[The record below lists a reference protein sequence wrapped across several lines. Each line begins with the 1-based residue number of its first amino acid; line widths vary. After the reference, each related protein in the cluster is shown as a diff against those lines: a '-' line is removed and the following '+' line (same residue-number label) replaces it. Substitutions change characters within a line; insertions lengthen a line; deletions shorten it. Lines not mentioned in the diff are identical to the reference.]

1 MKCQH
6 CGSKTYVVNTAQQP
20 GGIRRQRKCDSCKNN
35 AYSAEV
41 WIAGKV
47 IVGKSIYTNDE
58 VALIKRKGVDA
69 RRANEDRR
77 KDDAS

>member
-41 WIAGKV
+41 WIAGNV
-47 IVGKSIYTNDE
+47 MVGKSIYTNDE

>member
-6 CGSKTYVVNTAQQP
+6 CGSKTMVVNTLQQP
-20 GGIRRQRKCDSCKNN
+20 GGIRRQRRCESCKNN

-41 WIAGKV
+41 WIAGNV
-47 IVGKSIYTNDE
+47 MVGKSIYTKDE
-58 VALIKRKGVDA
+58 AALIKKKEVNA

-77 KDDAS
+77 KDDAL

>member
-1 MKCQH
+1 MKCQQ
-6 CGSKTYVVNTAQQP
+6 CGSKTHVVNTTQQP

-41 WIAGKV
+41 WIAGNV
-47 IVGKSIYTNDE
+47 QVGKSIYTNDE
-58 VALIKRKGVDA
+58 AALIKKKGVDV

-77 KDDAS
+77 KEDAL

>member
-1 MKCQH
+1 MKCQN
-6 CGSKTYVVNTAQQP
+6 CGSKTHVVNTTQQP

-41 WIAGKV
+41 WIAGNV
-47 IVGKSIYTNDE
+47 VVGKSIYTKDE
-58 VALIKRKGVDA
+58 AASIKQRKVDA

-77 KDDAS
+77 NDNAT

>member
-1 MKCQH
+1 MKCQN
-6 CGSKTYVVNTAQQP
+6 CGAKTYVVNTTQQP

-41 WIAGKV
+41 WIAGNV
-47 IVGKSIYTNDE
+47 MVGKSIYTNDE
-58 VALIKRKGVDA
+58 VALIKKKGVDA

-77 KDDAS
+77 KDDAL

>member
-41 WIAGKV
+41 WVAGNV
-47 IVGKSIYTNDE
+47 LVGKSIYTNDE
-58 VALIKRKGVDA
+58 AALIKKKGVDV

-77 KDDAS
+77 KDNAS

>member
-1 MKCQH
+1 MKCNQ
-6 CGSKTYVVNTAQQP
+6 CGGKTLVVNTLQQL

-41 WIAGKV
+41 WIAGNV
-47 IVGKSIYTNDE
+47 MVGKSIYTKDE
-58 VALIKRKGVDA
+58 AASIKQKKVDA

-77 KDDAS
+77 KDNAS

>member
-1 MKCQH
+1 MKCQQ
-6 CGSKTYVVNTAQQP
+6 CGAKTHVVNTTQQP

-41 WIAGKV
+41 WIVGNV
-47 IVGKSIYTNDE
+47 QVGKSIYTNDE
-58 VALIKRKGVDA
+58 VALIKKKGVDA

-77 KDDAS
+77 KKDAS

>member
-6 CGSKTYVVNTAQQP
+6 CGSRTYVVNTAQQL

-35 AYSAEV
+35 AYTAEV
-41 WIAGKV
+41 WIAGNV
-47 IVGKSIYTNDE
+47 QVGKSIYTNDE
-58 VALIKRKGVDA
+58 AALIKKKGVDA

-77 KDDAS
+77 NDDAT